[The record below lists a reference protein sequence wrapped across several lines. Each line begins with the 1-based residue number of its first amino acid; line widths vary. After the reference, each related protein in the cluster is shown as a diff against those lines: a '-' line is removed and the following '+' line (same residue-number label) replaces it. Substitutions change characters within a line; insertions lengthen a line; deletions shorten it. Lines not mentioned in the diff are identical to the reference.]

1 MDHPKD
7 AGLAFPRKLKPKKKK
22 SRLKPISKKKPA
34 EIEDNKKVIS
44 ERELQEHAEHLC
56 IEYGV
61 HFIRIPDSVLRWIY
75 TNPDTPS
82 QVREDA
88 NAYLNGFPDL
98 LLVNESGN
106 YLCLELK
113 TPSTQSK
120 LRASQ
125 KRFLMGKKT
134 AIPRTK
140 EEIKAA
146 IEGFCNE

>member
-22 SRLKPISKKKPA
+22 ARLKPISKKKTA
-34 EIEDNKKVIS
+34 EIKDNKKVVS
-44 ERELQEHAEHLC
+44 ERELQEYAEHLC

-88 NAYLNGFPDL
+88 NANLNGFPDL

>member
-22 SRLKPISKKKPA
+22 ARIKPISKKKTA
-34 EIEDNKKVIS
+34 EISQNKKVIP
-44 ERELQEHAEHLC
+44 ERELQEYAEQLC
-56 IEYGV
+56 IEYGL
-61 HFIRIPDSVLRWIY
+61 HYIRIPDSVLRWIY
-75 TNPDTPS
+75 TNPNTPS

-88 NAYLNGFPDL
+88 NANLNGFPDL

-125 KRFLMGKKT
+125 KRFLMGKHT
-134 AIPRTK
+134 AIARSK
-140 EEIKAA
+140 EEILQTIK
-146 IEGFCNE
+146 GFCNE